1 MANKRIQ
8 DLEQTT
14 DLTNDD
20 LIPLDTTKKTFATTL
35 KSLTEWLKNTFQTK
49 DNLEQT
55 LSEATDKYPSSKVLK
70 DESSRIVSIMDN
82 KVNKSGDTMSGRLIN
97 SHAIGPFTVRT
108 SKYNNNISSDFF
120 GSDFTIDSEDD
131 INHIVFAGSNHTNN
145 DIRARI
151 VCNKRINGKQTYSEI
166 FAGLRADGTVYSYA
180 PQCQSSNSIVTTVSY
195 NVRYVR
201 FGNGLQICWGAGTGV
216 QTFQQPFRDT
226 DYMIADSDLT
236 YHKYEGMWTT
246 NKTTTQFEIKNSG
259 NAQWIAIGYWY

>member
-1 MANKRIQ
+1 MAEKRIQ

-70 DESSRIVSIMDN
+70 DESSRIVSIMNN
-82 KVNKSGDTMSGRLIN
+82 KVNKSGDTMTGTLQTTDHFRT
-97 SHAIGPFTVRT
+97 IGSIP
-108 SKYNNNISSDFF
+108 
-120 GSDFTIDSEDD
+120 
-131 INHIVFAGSNHTNN
+131 
-145 DIRARI
+145 RI
-151 VCNKRINGKQTYSEI
+151 VEVNSADNSTTWGTFEVNKVNDTETCALL
-166 FAGLRADGTVYSYA
+166 FAFNPSDNNKNATISIHISGNEGWA
-180 PQCQSSNSIVTTVSY
+180 QCPASRRMNSILTTESIG
-195 NVRYVR
+195 NRFVR

-216 QTFQQPFRDT
+216 QVFPQPFRDT
-226 DYMIADSDLT
+226 GYMIADSDLT

-246 NKTTTQFEIKNSG
+246 NKTTTQFEVKNSG
-259 NAQWIAIGYWY
+259 SAQWIAIGYWY